1 VALCT
6 DGEEPNSSTTV
17 NKVTAGM
24 VEMVKGFNT
33 IITALPL
40 NSTTQEA
47 LQKIVVTAL
56 PTPGRKRVRTMLQ
69 AVRTS
74 PRKKAHIA
82 SPMLIEEKAKEVVE
96 AAVGTE
102 VEQEPTGLDI
112 LVAAAADAAE
122 TANMAAAAEAAAAE
136 AVATEA
142 AATEA
147 AATEAA
153 ATEASATA
161 TATATATAAAEAA
174 AAEAVMVEEEK
185 ESNSKTVRFQE
196 SASDKSYES
205 VVNVSSGSSVQMLN
219 STPVPPVIMVN
230 AATTHINK
238 NIGMI
243 IKKVVESHRWYD
255 PDLTLRSLLLPEV
268 QPTPEDLQRLR
279 KRQVDL
285 LAHELAEEIISMV
298 PSTSSKMPSPIRR
311 AGTVELLIAYFFYCI
326 RIRLNSY
333 DGG

>member
-1 VALCT
+1 MALCT

-136 AVATEA
+136 AV
-142 AATEA
+142 ATEA